1 MADTAVQ
8 RANMV
13 AAQLR
18 PNDVTDA
25 RIRDAM
31 LTIPRERFVS
41 AAYLPV
47 AYAERCIPLEGG
59 RVLLDPRTLA
69 KLLQLA
75 DIGPNDRVLDVGCG
89 SGYSTA
95 ILAMMAAEVI
105 GLEETSDLAARAT
118 ENLRA
123 LGLANAST
131 MTGKLTQGCPQR
143 APFDVIFMNGSVE
156 REPAELLEQLNANG
170 RLAVIRRD
178 GSAGHGVLF
187 LRHENAVGER
197 SAFDA
202 HVPLLPGFERPHSFV
217 L

>member
-47 AYAERCIPLEGG
+47 AYAERCLPLDGG

-95 ILAMMAAEVI
+95 ILSMLAAEVI
-105 GLEETSDLAARAT
+105 GLEESSELAARG
-118 ENLRA
+118 NDSLRA
-123 LGLANAST
+123 LGLANGSIV
-131 MTGKLTQGCPQR
+131 TGKLIQGCAQR
-143 APFDVIFMNGSVE
+143 APFDVIFMNGSVA
-156 REPAELLEQLNANG
+156 REPSELLTQLKPTG
-170 RLAVIRRD
+170 RLAVIKRH
-178 GSAGHGVLF
+178 GSAGHGVLY
-187 LRHENAVGER
+187 LRHESAVGER

-202 HVPLLPGFERPHSFV
+202 HVPILPGFERPHSFV
-217 L
+217 F

>member
-1 MADTAVQ
+1 MPDEHSLAGWALAITDRAVGPQPAQLSAARHASISARPFPESEMADTAVQ

-31 LTIPRERFVS
+31 LTIPRERFVPAS
-41 AAYLPV
+41 YLPV
-47 AYAERCIPLEGG
+47 AYAERCIPLDGA

-95 ILAMMAAEVI
+95 ILSMLAAEVI
-105 GLEETSDLAARAT
+105 GLEESQALAD
-118 ENLRA
+118 RA
-123 LGLANAST
+123 LGNLQGLGFANVAVV
-131 MTGKLTQGCPQR
+131 TGKLAQGCPQH
-143 APFDVIFMNGSVE
+143 APF
-156 REPAELLEQLNANG
+156 
-170 RLAVIRRD
+170 
-178 GSAGHGVLF
+178 
-187 LRHENAVGER
+187 
-197 SAFDA
+197 
-202 HVPLLPGFERPHSFV
+202 
-217 L
+217 

>member
-31 LTIPRERFVS
+31 LNIPREGFVP

-59 RVLLDPRTLA
+59 RTLLDPRTLA

-75 DIGPNDRVLDVGCG
+75 GIGPEDRVLDVGCG
-89 SGYSTA
+89 SGYSTT
-95 ILAMMAAEVI
+95 ILSMLAREVI
-105 GLEETSDLAARAT
+105 GLEEGKALADRAT
-118 ENLRA
+118 QNLQA
-123 LGLANAST
+123 LGMATASIV
-131 MTGKLTQGCPQR
+131 TGKLAQGCPQFG
-143 APFDVIFMNGSVE
+143 PYDVIFVNGAVD
-156 REPAELLEQLNANG
+156 REPSELLAQLSDNG
-170 RLAVIRRD
+170 RLVVIKRD
-178 GSAGHGVLF
+178 GSAGHGVLY
-187 LRHENAVGER
+187 LRHQNAIGER

-202 HVPLLPGFERPHSFV
+202 NVPLLPGFEKPPSFV
-217 L
+217 F

>member
-31 LTIPRERFVS
+31 LTIPRERFVPAS
-41 AAYLPV
+41 YLPV
-47 AYAERCIPLEGG
+47 AYAERCIPLDGA

-95 ILAMMAAEVI
+95 ILSMLAAEVI
-105 GLEETSDLAARAT
+105 GLEESSGLAAQGND
-118 ENLRA
+118 NLRA
-123 LGLANAST
+123 LGLANASIV
-131 MTGKLTQGCPQR
+131 TGKLSQGCAPR
-143 APFDVIFMNGSVE
+143 GPFDVIFMNGSID
-156 REPAELLEQLNANG
+156 REPEELLKQLKANG
-170 RLAVIRRD
+170 RLAVIKRD
-178 GSAGHGVLF
+178 GSAGHGVLY
-187 LRHENAVGER
+187 LRHESAVGER

-202 HVPLLPGFERPHSFV
+202 HVPILPGFERSHSFV
-217 L
+217 F

>member
-31 LTIPRERFVS
+31 LTIPRDRFVPAS
-41 AAYLPV
+41 YLPV
-47 AYAERCIPLEGG
+47 AYAESCIPLETG

-75 DIGPNDRVLDVGCG
+75 DIGPQDRVLDVGCG
-89 SGYSTA
+89 SGYSTT
-95 ILAMMAAEVI
+95 ILSMLASEVI
-105 GLEETSDLAARAT
+105 GLEESKDMADSAA

-123 LGLANAST
+123 LGIANASIV
-131 MTGKLTQGCPQR
+131 TGKLTQGCPQR
-143 APFDVIFMNGSVE
+143 GPFDVIFVNGAIE
-156 REPAELLEQLNANG
+156 REPAELLAQLNRNG
-170 RLAVIRRD
+170 RLVVIKRD
-178 GSAGHGVLF
+178 ASVGHGVVYLK
-187 LRHENAVGER
+187 HDEAVGER
-197 SAFDA
+197 STFDA
-202 HVPLLPGFERPHSFV
+202 QVPLLPGFERPRSFV
-217 L
+217 F

>member
-31 LTIPRERFVS
+31 LTIPRDRFVPAS
-41 AAYLPV
+41 YLPV
-47 AYAERCIPLEGG
+47 AYAESCIPLETG

-75 DIGPNDRVLDVGCG
+75 DIGPQDRVLDVGCG
-89 SGYSTA
+89 SGYSTT
-95 ILAMMAAEVI
+95 ILSMLASEVI
-105 GLEETSDLAARAT
+105 GLEESKDMADSAA

-123 LGLANAST
+123 LGIANASIV
-131 MTGKLTQGCPQR
+131 TGKLAQGCPQR
-143 APFDVIFMNGSVE
+143 GPFDVIFVNGAIE
-156 REPAELLEQLNANG
+156 REPAELLAQLNRNG
-170 RLAVIRRD
+170 RLVVIKRD
-178 GSAGHGVLF
+178 ASVGHGVVYLK
-187 LRHENAVGER
+187 HDEAVGER
-197 SAFDA
+197 STFDA
-202 HVPLLPGFERPHSFV
+202 QVPLLPGFERPRSFV
-217 L
+217 F

>member
-75 DIGPNDRVLDVGCG
+75 NIGPNDRVLDVGCG

-95 ILAMMAAEVI
+95 IVAMLAAEVV
-105 GLEETSDLAARAT
+105 GLEETSELAARAG

-123 LGLANAST
+123 LGLANASIV
-131 MTGKLTQGCPQR
+131 TGKLTQGCPQF
-143 APFDVIFMNGSVE
+143 APFDVIFMNGSVG

-178 GSAGHGVLF
+178 GSAGHGVLYV
-187 LRHENAVGER
+187 RHENAVGER

>member
-31 LTIPRERFVS
+31 LNIRREAFVP

-59 RVLLDPRTLA
+59 RTLLDPRTLA

-75 DIGPNDRVLDVGCG
+75 DIGPQDRVLDVGCG
-89 SGYSTA
+89 TGYSTA
-95 ILAMMAAEVI
+95 ILSMLAGEVI
-105 GLEETSDLAARAT
+105 GLEESKALAERAM
-118 ENLRA
+118 ENLEA
-123 LGLANAST
+123 LGVTRASIV
-131 MTGKLTQGCPQR
+131 TGKLAQGCTQR
-143 APFDVIFMNGSVE
+143 GPYQIIFVNGAVD
-156 REPAELLEQLNANG
+156 REPSELLSQLSDNG
-170 RLAVIRRD
+170 RLVVIKRD
-178 GSAGHGVLF
+178 GSAGHGVLYV
-187 LRHENAVGER
+187 RHQNAIGER

-202 HVPLLPGFERPHSFV
+202 DVPLLPGFEKPPSFV
-217 L
+217 F

>member
-18 PNDVTDA
+18 SNDVTDA
-25 RIRDAM
+25 RIREAM
-31 LTIPRERFVS
+31 LTIPRERFVPAS
-41 AAYLPV
+41 YLPV
-47 AYAERCIPLEGG
+47 AYAERCIPLDQE

-75 DIGPNDRVLDVGCG
+75 DVGPEDRVLDVGCG

-95 ILAMMAAEVI
+95 ILSMMAREVI
-105 GLEETSDLAARAT
+105 GLEESRALADRAT

-123 LGLANAST
+123 LGAANASIVA
-131 MTGKLTQGCPQR
+131 GKLAQGCPQR
-143 APFDVIFMNGSVE
+143 APFDVIFMNGAAE
-156 REPAELLEQLNANG
+156 REPTQLLAQLNRNG
-170 RLAVIRRD
+170 RLVVIKRE
-178 GSAGHGVLF
+178 GSAGHGVIY
-187 LRHENAVGER
+187 LRHEDAVGER

-202 HVPLLPGFERPHSFV
+202 QVPLLPGFESQRAFV
-217 L
+217 F